1 MSIGPSR
8 GLHHRHSL
16 TARTPATNRGRCH
29 RGASRA
35 EGECTAYL
43 DGACAADSALRR
55 EVDSMVALDGQA
67 QGFLET
73 PALETYALALAKWGQ
88 AMPWPA
94 KLSPITGSSRR
105 SAPGGMGV
113 VYKVQDLKYKV
124 QDLKLGRLVALKSF

>member
-1 MSIGPSR
+1 
-8 GLHHRHSL
+8 
-16 TARTPATNRGRCH
+16 
-29 RGASRA
+29 
-35 EGECTAYL
+35 
-43 DGACAADSALRR
+43 
-55 EVDSMVALDGQA
+55 MVALDGQA

-113 VYKVQDLKYKV
+113 VYKVQDLK
-124 QDLKLGRLVALKSF
+124 LGRLVALKSFPAISRWIAPPRVAFECWTVPVPKRCHGLNSPPRKH